1 MLTTFSSPAFGT
13 TRAWVLCGSCIVVY
27 GYVHRD
33 DEGERKAISSPCR
46 MGVVQVLEVV
56 VLLTVVLE
64 GEDRVGVLLH
74 LRLDIA
80 GLGRVARLDEPP
92 VRTIGR

>member
-1 MLTTFSSPAFGT
+1 MYIVMKRKKSYFFSLPDD
-13 TRAWVLCGSCIVVY
+13 CGA
-27 GYVHRD
+27 G
-33 DEGERKAISSPCR
+33 
-46 MGVVQVLEVV
+46 LEVV

-92 VRTIGR
+92 VRLKLHGR